1 MVVEPQLPGG
11 DTSANAHKGSTSEP
25 QEPTAMKCPIC
36 GDALMKATNEVIA
49 ALLDSKSTSSCTGS
63 FGQQQPFAE
72 DADSCPLCDD
82 QATHSCSLCGSIVCE
97 KPQCVR
103 AVTRQHSRMGHLF
116 TPIEIKSAKT
126 IIQCPEHN
134 SPIKLFCTQDN
145 TPVCSMC
152 VLSGCHQDPSLKTV
166 HPTITI
172 SEAAKGRQVIITE
185 KSKELEEKVKSM
197 KGSLLAIRS
206 CSEALKA
213 MDEEFLRLETLLQ
226 KRHKQ
231 LAVECM
237 NIADST
243 EKIMDIQH
251 DHLEK
256 FVFIA
261 EAALKSASK
270 LSHTSHDFGVIR
282 SFDSTSRVISDLVSQ
297 LIHLKPCCRSELNF
311 VVTNSV
317 SEAINSFGA
326 LTFGVSTTL
335 SKFKVTPC
343 GDVDAKTH
351 QGTLIIA
358 GNEWKCT
365 VECTSL
371 VDATG
376 TPIPSSLQV
385 PSLTSAGLTVVGPHQ
400 DDVNQRCC
408 RIVNQG
414 WKNDGKMPPKCEV
427 SFIPKRGGRHSLL
440 IGGDTEIFSFVAA
453 EINANK
459 TRISG
464 CLNGTVGKPFKI
476 HLTVNLSDGTIIPT
490 DDDTRRSSSSCV
502 GVLTSQV
509 IQTRFRVV
517 SSDAD
522 DGAIDSTACD
532 GSAKFHN
539 FTRCDRPDEVEFTL
553 QHGGKYHLIVEAAV
567 WPNMESWV
575 PIPGCPFLV
584 TVTQVDISKSKIEN
598 LQQSPLLLLGQR
610 LSLPIKLMN
619 TGGQPVADVD
629 VEWRVSVTPPTAAIV
644 SIGGSSGPVVVE
656 VEPKVVMDNVVLGVE
671 GSFSSPQAA
680 SQAGGVVEK
689 DCSSNHN
696 NKEKVWQHISGSP
709 FALNFRVPPP
719 PQARKIG
726 SVLASSTDPGLPPER
741 VIDYSHDHDTFWLC
755 RQNNTTGQFLVF
767 DLTEPCVVPVVC
779 FRTHND
785 AASPKDVTVSVGD
798 SSTGPWTTLSTFTA
812 QKINDWQRFPVTIN
826 ASTTPHRWV
835 RLFFDSNHG
844 STGYVVVSGVKFWD

>member
-1 MVVEPQLPGG
+1 MQDTEGGPGA
-11 DTSANAHKGSTSEP
+11 SAG
-25 QEPTAMKCPIC
+25 PTTMKCPIC
-36 GDALMKATNEVIA
+36 SDDTVLKVTNVAALMGSNATSIA
-49 ALLDSKSTSSCTGS
+49 SGNCC
-63 FGQQQPFAE
+63 QQQQQIAE
-72 DADSCPLCDD
+72 AGADSCPLCDEEP
-82 QATHSCSLCGSIVCE
+82 ATHSCSLCGSLVCE

-103 AVTRQHSRMGHLF
+103 TITRLHTKMGHSF

-134 SPIKLFCTQDN
+134 RPLELFCTQDN
-145 TPVCSMC
+145 TPVCSLC
-152 VLSGCHQDPSLKTV
+152 VLSGCHQDTSLKAV

-172 SEAAKGRQVIITE
+172 SEAAKGRQLVITE
-185 KSKELEEKVKSM
+185 RSKELEEKVKVV
-197 KGSLLAIRS
+197 KGSLLAITETIS
-206 CSEALKA
+206 SVKKNCSEALKA

-270 LSHTSHDFGVIR
+270 VSHTSHDFGVIR
-282 SFDSTSRVISDLVSQ
+282 CFDSTSRVISDLVSQ

-311 VVTNSV
+311 VVTNNV

-343 GDVDAKTH
+343 GAVDAETH
-351 QGTLIIA
+351 QGTPIIA

-385 PSLTSAGLTVVGPHQ
+385 PSLTSAGLTVVGPQ
-400 DDVNQRCC
+400 DDVNQRRC
-408 RIVNQG
+408 RIVDQG
-414 WKNDGKMPPKCEV
+414 WKNHGKMPPKCE
-427 SFIPKRGGRHSLL
+427 
-440 IGGDTEIFSFVAA
+440 
-453 EINANK
+453 
-459 TRISG
+459 
-464 CLNGTVGKPFKI
+464 
-476 HLTVNLSDGTIIPT
+476 VNLSDGTIIPT
-490 DDDTRRSSSSCV
+490 DDGTRRSSSSCV

-517 SSDAD
+517 STDAD
-522 DGAIDSTACD
+522 DGAIDSTDCG

-553 QHGGKYHLIVEAAV
+553 QHCGKYHLIVENAV

-584 TVTQVDISKSKIEN
+584 TVTQVLLWGEIFRFTGTH
-598 LQQSPLLLLGQR
+598 SPPQ
-610 LSLPIKLMN
+610 PQLMN
-619 TGGQPVADVD
+619 TGGQPVTDVD
-629 VEWRVSVTPPTAAIV
+629 VESCSQCLEWRVSVTPPTAAIV
-644 SIGGSSGPVVVE
+644 SIGCPTASSKTNKLLPNSLIIATGGSSGPVVVD

-680 SQAGGVVEK
+680 PQAGGAVEK
-689 DCSSNHN
+689 SCSSNNN

-709 FALNFRVPPP
+709 FTLNFRGIVSLLLSSHTHPPPKFTQKQNKVP

-726 SVLASSTDPGLPPER
+726 SVLASSAERGFRPER
-741 VIDYSHDHDTFWLC
+741 VIDYSHDHNAFWLS
-755 RQNNTTGQFLVF
+755 QWNNTTGQFLVF

-779 FRTHND
+779 IRTRTD
-785 AASPKDVTVSVGD
+785 PASPKDVTVSVGP
-798 SSTGPWTTLSTFTA
+798 SSTGPWTTLSKFTA
-812 QKINDWQRFPVTIN
+812 QQIHDWQRFPVTIN

-844 STGYVVVSGVKFWD
+844 STEYVVVSGVKFWD